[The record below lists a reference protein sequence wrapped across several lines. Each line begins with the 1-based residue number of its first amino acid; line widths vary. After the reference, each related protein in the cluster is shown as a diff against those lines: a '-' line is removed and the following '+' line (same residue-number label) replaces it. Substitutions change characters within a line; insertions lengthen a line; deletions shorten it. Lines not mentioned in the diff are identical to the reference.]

1 MIKTI
6 MFPILV
12 VGIRASLDSPQSMPL
27 SGTPV
32 DAFYRSQSLEEKD
45 VSGMTRYGL
54 IELDTHAVHNRA
66 PYGYSGALLRALGP
80 DLSWLAMDR
89 MDADKENYGH
99 EPLLGHAFD
108 NVILDGIRQKMYLG
122 KRIGRTTWST
132 IFEIKSRPDLAVKYA
147 LDSEPDEA
155 IHPLVREYLIMRMF
169 EHQSFVPRVRFLS
182 PPTFMVWPLTE
193 KTYFR
198 LSQSDRTKA
207 VDQRRHLRFM
217 VMDKVDEDL
226 YKYVAR
232 KGGSLQLS
240 INTMIWL
247 IDALKIIH
255 SRGIV
260 HGDIHARNVAW
271 RQGSDSELVLI
282 DFGLSATSQE
292 LSLNDPKPYEVE
304 HLHCLHSQWQLD
316 GWRSSFR
323 DDMYR
328 VLLLGSFLLNG
339 MKFFEY
345 GADLE
350 IHRDAMID
358 FKKNGM
364 IFAIP
369 GSRVV
374 IDPQTRAVFEE
385 LLVHVRG
392 LTYMDTPDYA
402 LMRSALKRVPLSSQ
416 FSH

>member
-1 MIKTI
+1 
-6 MFPILV
+6 
-12 VGIRASLDSPQSMPL
+12 
-27 SGTPV
+27 
-32 DAFYRSQSLEEKD
+32 
-45 VSGMTRYGL
+45 
-54 IELDTHAVHNRA
+54 
-66 PYGYSGALLRALGP
+66 
-80 DLSWLAMDR
+80 
-89 MDADKENYGH
+89 
-99 EPLLGHAFD
+99 
-108 NVILDGIRQKMYLG
+108 
-122 KRIGRTTWST
+122 
-132 IFEIKSRPDLAVKYA
+132 
-147 LDSEPDEA
+147 
-155 IHPLVREYLIMRMF
+155 
-169 EHQSFVPRVRFLS
+169 
-182 PPTFMVWPLTE
+182 
-193 KTYFR
+193 
-198 LSQSDRTKA
+198 
-207 VDQRRHLRFM
+207 
-217 VMDKVDEDL
+217 
-226 YKYVAR
+226 
-232 KGGSLQLS
+232 
-240 INTMIWL
+240 MIWL

-292 LSLNDPKPYEVE
+292 LSLNNPKPYEVE

-345 GADLE
+345 GGDLE
-350 IHRDAMID
+350 IDRDAMID